1 MTMQKIMR
9 SIEECNAIRYASYRT
24 AAKMQILYKELCMQY
39 IQLELIAGIFERHRL
54 SITENCVNLDP
65 SEIEDVL
72 SDIYFAACKENNT
85 NFDADNTTKL
95 AVDYILT
102 TFDKQYSR
110 SVSVFSVKVALI
122 LMSSGRLQEKYG
134 YFYQQLADH
143 NACLS
148 KVNLH
153 ILLTNICK
161 ITEMLGESAAYGY
174 QSIQSHIDHCFSKSQ
189 GCLGVTE
196 SEFASWIMQEPPLL
210 VWITTFNRMKSAEH
224 ITHNIRCS
232 SCKVTP
238 IQGTRYTCMK
248 CTTYHQCQQC
258 FLYGK
263 VSGKHKLKHP
273 VREFCTKTSNREVTK
288 LIIELIRNKLRL
300 CSTRSIEMN
309 TEDHQTPQIT
319 SNEIR
324 HTTDNESIRSTMRR
338 RVLNDPQKELQSI
351 ITHLEEENKQLQIEL
366 LDIRGTKAERLQRHR
381 ATIESQLQRLKI
393 LKKYLFADRTHM
405 PRIMNYMQSTPMIP
419 PLSSRLAALP
429 INFELS
435 PIIRQESI
443 EQNTN
448 LNDTDM
454 LQPNNFNPTL
464 SGECI
469 TEESNDVEEASTSTN
484 FGNTLEP
491 THIELSTWIGG
502 NKRSEINATDSGFS
516 QWLGG
521 SNDSGS
527 KTEKYSMKTV
537 TPSTENESPLIIS
550 DTLMGI
556 YRDNTPSSLQRP
568 DKHSQ
573 HSSLQNIQGDLND
586 ILDRLQNMVAD
597 DCLLDGMLYYG
608 STNSFCYTEMFSL
621 QIVVADS
628 YVANDNC
635 KLKRA
640 TTEMEDL
647 LTGLIQGMESR
658 KSKLT
663 TIV

>member
-1 MTMQKIMR
+1 MQSIMR
-9 SIEECNAIRYASYRT
+9 SIEECNIIRYASYRT
-24 AAKMQILYKELCMQY
+24 AAKMQILHKELSMQY
-39 IQLELIAGIFERHRL
+39 IQLELIAGVFERHRL

-72 SDIYFAACKENNT
+72 SDIYFAACKENDT
-85 NFDADNTTKL
+85 NFDVDVTTKL
-95 AVDYILT
+95 AVNYILT
-102 TFDKQYSR
+102 TFDKQYTR

-122 LMSSGRLQEKYG
+122 LMSSGKLQEKYG

-148 KVNLH
+148 KASLH
-153 ILLTNICK
+153 TLLTNICK

-174 QSIQSHIDHCFSKSQ
+174 HSIQTHIDNCFSKSQ

-196 SEFASWIMQEPPLL
+196 SEFAAWIMQEPLLL

-224 ITHNIRCS
+224 ITHNVRCS
-232 SCKVTP
+232 SCKITP
-238 IQGTRYTCMK
+238 IQGPRYTCLK
-248 CTTYHQCQQC
+248 CTAYYQCQQC

-263 VSGKHKLKHP
+263 MSGKHKLKHP
-273 VREFCTKTSNREVTK
+273 VREFCTKTSNREITK

-300 CSTRSIEMN
+300 CPARSIDVN
-309 TEDHQTPQIT
+309 IEDQPPHVTG
-319 SNEIR
+319 NEVTYI
-324 HTTDNESIRSTMRR
+324 DNESIRSTMRR
-338 RVLNDPQKELQSI
+338 RVLHDPQKELQSI

-366 LDIRGTKAERLQRHR
+366 LDIQGTKAERLQRHR
-381 ATIESQLQRLKI
+381 TTIESQLQRLKL
-393 LKKYLFADRTHM
+393 LKKYLFAERNHM
-405 PRIMNYMQSTPMIP
+405 PRVINYMQSTPMIP
-419 PLSSRLAALP
+419 SLSLRLAALP

-435 PIIRQESI
+435 PIIRQENI
-443 EQNTN
+443 EQISNS
-448 LNDTDM
+448 NDTNT
-454 LQPNNFNPTL
+454 LQSNNFNATQ
-464 SGECI
+464 SGEYVI
-469 TEESNDVEEASTSTN
+469 EENHDTGTGEASASSN
-484 FGNTLEP
+484 FVNTLEP

-502 NKRSEINATDSGFS
+502 TRRSEINPTDSGFS
-516 QWLGG
+516 QWLD

-527 KTEKYSMKTV
+527 KKEKYSLKTV
-537 TPSTENESPLIIS
+537 TPSTDNESPLIIS
-550 DTLMGI
+550 DSFMGI
-556 YRDNTPSSLQRP
+556 HRDNTPSSLQRP

-586 ILDRLQNMVAD
+586 ILDRLQNMVAE
-597 DCLLDGMLYYG
+597 DCLLD
-608 STNSFCYTEMFSL
+608 
-621 QIVVADS
+621 DS

>member
-1 MTMQKIMR
+1 MQNIIR
-9 SIEECNAIRYASYRT
+9 TIEGCNAIRYASYRT
-24 AAKMQILYKELCMQY
+24 AAKMQILHKELSMQY

-85 NFDADNTTKL
+85 NFDVDNTTKL
-95 AVDYILT
+95 AVDYILN
-102 TFDKQYSR
+102 TFDKQYTR

-148 KVNLH
+148 KASLH
-153 ILLTNICK
+153 TLLTNFCK
-161 ITEMLGESAAYGY
+161 ITEMLGECAVYGY
-174 QSIQSHIDHCFSKSQ
+174 QNIQSHIDNCFSKSQ

-196 SEFASWIMQEPPLL
+196 SEFAAWIMQEPPLL
-210 VWITTFNRMKSAEH
+210 VWITTFNRIKSVEH
-224 ITHNIRCS
+224 ITHNIRCC
-232 SCKVTP
+232 SCKITP
-238 IQGTRYTCMK
+238 IQGPRYTCMK
-248 CTTYHQCQQC
+248 CTAYHQCQQC

-273 VREFCTKTSNREVTK
+273 VREFCTKTSNREITK

-309 TEDHQTPQIT
+309 TEDQTLQIT
-319 SNEIR
+319 SNEIG
-324 HTTDNESIRSTMRR
+324 HTDNESIRSTMRR

-405 PRIMNYMQSTPMIP
+405 PHLINYMQSTPMIP

-435 PIIRQESI
+435 PIIRQENI
-443 EQNTN
+443 EQSSN
-448 LNDTDM
+448 LNDTDI

-469 TEESNDVEEASTSTN
+469 IEESNDVEEASTSTN
-484 FGNTLEP
+484 FGNALEP

-502 NKRSEINATDSGFS
+502 NKRSEINPMDSGFS
-516 QWLGG
+516 QWLG

-527 KTEKYSMKTV
+527 KKEKYSMKTV

-550 DTLMGI
+550 DSLMGI

-597 DCLLDGMLYYG
+597 DCLLD
-608 STNSFCYTEMFSL
+608 
-621 QIVVADS
+621 DS

>member
-1 MTMQKIMR
+1 MQNIMQ
-9 SIEECNAIRYASYRT
+9 SIEECNAIRYASYRA
-24 AAKMQILYKELCMQY
+24 AAKMQILHKELSMQY
-39 IQLELIAGIFERHRL
+39 VQLELIAGIFERHRL

-85 NFDADNTTKL
+85 NFDVDNTTKL
-95 AVDYILT
+95 ALNYILT
-102 TFDKQYSR
+102 TFDKQYTR
-110 SVSVFSVKVALI
+110 SVSVFSVKVALV

-148 KVNLH
+148 KASLH
-153 ILLTNICK
+153 TLLTNICK

-174 QSIQSHIDHCFSKSQ
+174 QSIQSHIDNCFSKSQ

-196 SEFASWIMQEPPLL
+196 SEFAAWIIQEPPLL
-210 VWITTFNRMKSAEH
+210 IWITTFNRMKSAEH
-224 ITHNIRCS
+224 ITHNVRCS

-238 IQGTRYTCMK
+238 IQGPRYTCLK
-248 CTTYHQCQQC
+248 CTAYHQCQQC

-263 VSGKHKLKHP
+263 MSGKHKLKHP
-273 VREFCTKTSNREVTK
+273 VREFCAKSSNREVTK

-300 CSTRSIEMN
+300 CSARSIEMN
-309 TEDHQTPQIT
+309 VEDQTPQIT
-319 SNEIR
+319 SNETR
-324 HTTDNESIRSTMRR
+324 HIDNESIRSTIRR

-381 ATIESQLQRLKI
+381 ATIESQLQRLKL

-405 PRIMNYMQSTPMIP
+405 PHIINYMQSTPMVP

-435 PIIRQESI
+435 PIIRQENI
-443 EQNTN
+443 EQTSNS
-448 LNDTDM
+448 NDTVT
-454 LQPNNFNPTL
+454 LQSNNFNPTL

-469 TEESNDVEEASTSTN
+469 TEESNDIGAEEASTSTN
-484 FGNTLEP
+484 FVNALEP

-502 NKRSEINATDSGFS
+502 TKRSEINPTDSGFS
-516 QWLGG
+516 QWLG

-527 KTEKYSMKTV
+527 KKEKYSMKTV
-537 TPSTENESPLIIS
+537 TPSSENESPLIIS
-550 DTLMGI
+550 DSLMGI

-597 DCLLDGMLYYG
+597 DCLLD
-608 STNSFCYTEMFSL
+608 
-621 QIVVADS
+621 DS
-628 YVANDNC
+628 YVASDNC